1 MISLIIICYYYLLFR
16 CLVLL
21 KPSLIGGNKNLQK
34 QESYIHLR
42 KVFSDSAIF
51 NLYIY
56 LANNRQLTF
65 RFWKLPGIRRSLTPP
80 AIMDSDP
87 FSVTTVLCEV
97 EPSAGHIYCCLR
109 VHVLITCHGHSAPGK
124 RICSLEAQY
133 SAFIE
138 KCAGKRFTSHL
149 TLNPRDPKALSL
161 FVHREI
167 PNKVCHGVN
176 ETRRALSWEF
186 WQDSVHG
193 FPLGSSAIA

>member
-1 MISLIIICYYYLLFR
+1 MPSCKSFDNSLILSVMLFSFPA
-16 CLVLL
+16 LNVMG
-21 KPSLIGGNKNLQK
+21 KWYDILQRH
-34 QESYIHLR
+34 ESYFLLG
-42 KVFSDSAIF
+42 KVFSDYTIF
-51 NLYIY
+51 ILCIF

-149 TLNPRDPKALSL
+149 TLNPPDPKAVIIRSL
-161 FVHREI
+161 LD
-167 PNKVCHGVN
+167 P
-176 ETRRALSWEF
+176 
-186 WQDSVHG
+186 
-193 FPLGSSAIA
+193 